1 MNITTDI
8 RRASTG
14 TEMGIY
20 FPPFPFLSAT
30 VLEPSSADDPLTE
43 GASYSAKLEPVRP
56 DTSDPRIRI
65 FQASVKTLRNMHS
78 SAHVNVLFRA
88 SPDANVYVIYFLG
101 EGAST
106 ATIQLYNNSTKNVS
120 DQIVDQSKK
129 AIEAL
134 TGLADNWNG
143 NGGKAP
149 TAEAISTAKA
159 LVERLTPH
167 LKDIPLFYPAPKG
180 GIVAEM
186 RAEGD
191 RLTIIL
197 ENDFLLG
204 VSFVAGG
211 HEMKEFQGL
220 TDEAVTWVNSRLCAL
235 NRP

>member
-1 MNITTDI
+1 MNISANI

-14 TEMGIY
+14 TEMGT
-20 FPPFPFLSAT
+20 FSPFLGLT
-30 VLEPSSADDPLTE
+30 VLDPSSADDPPTK
-43 GASYSAKLEPVRP
+43 GTSYSAKLEPVRS
-56 DTSDPRIRI
+56 DTSDPRTRI
-65 FQASVKTLRNMHS
+65 LQASVKTLRNMPS
-78 SAHVNVLFRA
+78 SEHVYVLFRA
-88 SPDANVYVIYFLG
+88 SPEQVYVYGLRLLG
-101 EGAST
+101 EDIST
-106 ATIQLYNNSTKNVS
+106 ATIEIDNNMSA
-120 DQIVDQSKK
+120 QIANQSKK

-167 LKDIPLFYPAPKG
+167 LKDTPFFYPAPKG

-186 RAEGD
+186 GADGD

-204 VSFVAGG
+204 VSFVAGE

-220 TDEAVTWVNSRLCAL
+220 TNEAVTWVNSRLGAL